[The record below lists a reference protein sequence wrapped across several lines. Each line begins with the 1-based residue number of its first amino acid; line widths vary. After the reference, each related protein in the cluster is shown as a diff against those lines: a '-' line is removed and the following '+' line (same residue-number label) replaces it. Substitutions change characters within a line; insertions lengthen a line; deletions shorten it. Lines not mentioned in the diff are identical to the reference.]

1 MLDTLFKMAFY
12 TSHKSKCKY
21 LRKHKTKIGDNVQM
35 FIPVNN
41 FGSEPWLVEIGNNV
55 LISFGVYFVTH
66 DGGMSVI
73 RNLDPEKK
81 RLDRLGKITV
91 GNNVFIG
98 CNSTIML
105 NAVIPD
111 NVIIG
116 AGSVVTAK
124 AMQPN
129 SVYAGV
135 PAKRICSIEEYYE
148 KHITEYTETKGM
160 TSEQKRIFYENCKKQ
175 TER

>member
-1 MLDTLFKMAFY
+1 MFDTIFKMAFY
-12 TSHKSKCKY
+12 TNHKSKCKY
-21 LRKHKTKIGDNVQM
+21 LRKHKAKIGNHVRM

-41 FGSEPWLVEIGNNV
+41 FGSEPWLVEIGNDV

-66 DGGMSVI
+66 DGGISVI
-73 RNLDPEKK
+73 NNMHPERK
-81 RLDRLGKITV
+81 RVDRLGKIIV
-91 GNNVFIG
+91 GNKVFIG
-98 CNSTIML
+98 CNSAIML

-116 AGSVVTAK
+116 AGSVVTSK
-124 AMQPN
+124 PMQPN

-148 KHITEYTETKGM
+148 KHMSEYTETTGM
-160 TSEQKRIFYENCKKQ
+160 TSEQKRIFYENSKK
-175 TER
+175 

>member
-1 MLDTLFKMAFY
+1 MFDTLFKIIFY
-12 TSHKSKCKY
+12 RSHKSKCKY
-21 LRKHKTKIGDNVQM
+21 LRRHKAKIGNNVRM
-35 FIPVNN
+35 FISVNH

-66 DGGMSVI
+66 DGGISVI
-73 RNLDPEKK
+73 KNMYPEKK
-81 RLDRLGKITV
+81 GLDRLGKITI

-98 CNSTIML
+98 CNSIIML

-116 AGSVVTAK
+116 AGSVVTDK

-135 PAKRICSIEEYYE
+135 PAKRICSIDEYYE
-148 KHITEYTETKGM
+148 KHLGEYTKTSEM
-160 TSEQKRIFYENCKKQ
+160 TSKQKRAFYENCK
-175 TER
+175 R